1 MEIREH
7 YPPQRFRIVILLCL
21 IGLLI
26 SASACYS
33 NRAEEKI
40 KAVEV
45 GDRISE
51 IEKDVMYQLECG
63 PRLPGSSCHVL
74 IEQYIVQRLIESS
87 FSIEQQH
94 FTYNNKGVNIIGK
107 YGKGSTP
114 IIIGAHYDT
123 RFIADKDADV
133 QNRNK
138 PVPGANDG
146 ASGVALLLDLSRSIS
161 NSTELV
167 TVPVWLVFFDLE
179 DNGGFPGWEWIIG
192 STYFAQSLEIEPA
205 MAVIVD
211 MIGDKDLQL
220 YYEVNST
227 PEIRE
232 EIWKVAEDLG
242 FNDVFIPEEK
252 YRILDDHIPFLE
264 RGIPAVDIIDFDYP
278 YWHTTLD
285 TYDKVSPDSIRIVSD
300 VIFQWILRNDQLK

>member
-1 MEIREH
+1 M
-7 YPPQRFRIVILLCL
+7 
-21 IGLLI
+21 
-26 SASACYS
+26 
-33 NRAEEKI
+33 
-40 KAVEV
+40 
-45 GDRISE
+45 
-51 IEKDVMYQLECG
+51 
-63 PRLPGSSCHVL
+63 
-74 IEQYIVQRLIESS
+74 
-87 FSIEQQH
+87 
-94 FTYNNKGVNIIGK
+94 
-107 YGKGSTP
+107 
-114 IIIGAHYDT
+114 
-123 RFIADKDADV
+123 ADKDTDV

-146 ASGVALLLDLSRSIS
+146 ASGVGLLLDLSRSIS

-167 TVPVWLVFFDLE
+167 TAPVWLVFFDLE

-192 STYFAQSLEIEPA
+192 STYFAQSLEIKPA
-205 MAVIVD
+205 MVVIVD
-211 MIGDKDLQL
+211 MIGDKDLHL

-285 TYDKVSPDSIRIVSD
+285 TYDKVSPDNIRIVSD